1 MTMKRMDRQMIC
13 KWAGGA
19 SAIAIAAITL
29 ALPASAQTVP
39 VETIIV
45 NGVHQNDATDV
56 APGSTPLDAVQPM
69 TMVSQDFIQRNLPL
83 SGNYDEAIKFTPSV
97 FNTAP
102 NGPGLAESQN
112 ISIRGFQDGQFNETF
127 DGIPWGDSNDFTH
140 HSTSYFMSHDLGEIS
155 VDRGPGTAA
164 TIGNA
169 TFGGT
174 VAILSKAPDEHM
186 SVNPYL
192 SYGSFDTFNFGAE
205 FNSGTLST
213 GTRVLLDAQGLT
225 SDGYLTH
232 MGQKRQN
239 IYAKAVQPIGDDTT
253 LTAVAM
259 YNHVHQNISLGATKA
274 EIAEFGPNYA
284 LSNNPDSQNYY
295 KYNADFIKTDFE
307 YLDLAS
313 HLGGGW
319 SLDAKAY
326 TYAYYHTGLNGEDPN
341 GEFPN
346 GTSLGANDVPGQLLT
361 NDYRSIGTIVRLTKE
376 FQFGD
381 LQTGIWYDH
390 QYSKRGLFE
399 VDMSQGRA
407 LNLDP
412 DTGATNAAD
421 RKLTQILQTVQPYLQ
436 FDLKP
441 FDGLTVT
448 GGFRYSYFDRNV
460 NADVNVKTG
469 SAQSYDNDFG
479 SFLPSFEAR
488 YMIRSNWSV
497 YGQVAKG
504 FLAPNENFF
513 NFSAPNTT
521 NLNPQ
526 TTWNYQVGTSF
537 KAHRFSL
544 SLDGYIID
552 FSNLITGTT
561 VGGQTIFTN
570 LGGVTY
576 RGIEAEG
583 TYLLGHGLS
592 LYANGSLN
600 SAKDQTD
607 HFWVQNAPKATA
619 AGGLIY
625 DKSGLYA
632 SLLAKWIGPRYGTGG
647 NQEHLSPFATLDLSL
662 GYDLDRIAPVLKGA
676 RLKLTIDNLTN
687 VTKIINYAGSTV
699 QDGTSLYWTQPGRS
713 VFGSIEF
720 KL

>member
-1 MTMKRMDRQMIC
+1 MRIRKHVSRLKGR
-13 KWAGGA
+13 A
-19 SAIAIAAITL
+19 SAISFAAAAII
-29 ALPASAQTVP
+29 LPATSGVAQTVP
-39 VETIIV
+39 LETIVV
-45 NGVHQNDATDV
+45 NGTRQNDATDI
-56 APGSTPLDAVQPM
+56 APGSTPLDAVQP
-69 TMVSQDFIQRNLPL
+69 TTIVSQDFIRHNLPL

-97 FNTAP
+97 FDTAP

-140 HSTSYFMSHDLGEIS
+140 HSTSYFMAHDLGEIS

-174 VAILSKAPDEHM
+174 VAMLSKAPDEQM
-186 SVNPYL
+186 SLSPYL
-192 SYGSFDTFNFGAE
+192 SYGSFDTFNFGAQ
-205 FNSGTLST
+205 FDSGTLST
-213 GTRVLLDAQGLT
+213 GTRFLVDAEGLT
-225 SDGYLTH
+225 SDGYLTN

-239 IYAKAVQPIGDDTT
+239 IYAKAVQPIGDNTT

-274 EIAEFGPNYA
+274 EIAEFGPNYG
-284 LSNNPDSQNYY
+284 LSNDPNSQNYY

-319 SLDAKAY
+319 SLDAKVY
-326 TYAYYHTGLNGEDPN
+326 TYAYFHTGLNGEDPN

-346 GTSLGANDVPGQLLT
+346 GTSLGADDVPGEKLT

-376 FQFGD
+376 FKFGD
-381 LQTGIWYDH
+381 LQAGAWYDH
-390 QYSKRGLFE
+390 QYSRRGLFE
-399 VDMSQGRA
+399 VDMSQGQA

-412 DTGATNAAD
+412 DTGAVNGAD
-421 RKLTQILQTVQPYLQ
+421 RQLTQTLQTFQPYIQ

-441 FDGLTVT
+441 FSGFTLTSGV
-448 GGFRYSYFDRNV
+448 RYSYFDRDV
-460 NADVNVKTG
+460 NAQVNVKTG
-469 SAQSYDNDFG
+469 AAQSYDNIFH
-479 SFLPSFEAR
+479 SVLPSFEAR
-488 YMIRSNWSV
+488 YQIKPTWSV

-537 KAHRFSL
+537 KTHRLAL

-561 VGGQTIFTN
+561 IGGQTIFTN

-592 LYANGSLN
+592 LYANGSIN

-625 DKSGLYA
+625 NHSGIYA
-632 SLLAKWIGPRYGTGG
+632 SLLGKWIGARYGTTG
-647 NQEHLSPFATLDLSL
+647 NQEHLSPFATVDLSL
-662 GYDLDRIAPVLKGA
+662 GYDLDRLIPAMKGA
-676 RLKLTIDNLTN
+676 RLKVNIDNLTN
-687 VTKIINYAGSTV
+687 VTKIINLAGFTV
-699 QDGTSLYWTQPGRS
+699 QNGTPLYWTQPGRS
-713 VFGSIEF
+713 VFGSLEF